1 MDWDVLGP
9 LGVFLGVLGSG
20 IAWVYDRWQTRTERR
35 EDRMIEMLK
44 AGKAE
49 AEAERDAERA
59 AKIRAQRRAR
69 SYWQQLVAAGITPDP
84 EWGEDE

>member
-9 LGVFLGVLGSG
+9 LGVLLGVLGSG
-20 IAWVYDRWQTRTERR
+20 IAWIYDRWQTRAERR
-35 EDRMIEMLK
+35 EDHMIEMFK
-44 AGKAE
+44 AGKIE

-59 AKIRAQRRAR
+59 AKIRAQHRAR
-69 SYWQQLVAAGITPDP
+69 AYWRQLIEHGITPDP